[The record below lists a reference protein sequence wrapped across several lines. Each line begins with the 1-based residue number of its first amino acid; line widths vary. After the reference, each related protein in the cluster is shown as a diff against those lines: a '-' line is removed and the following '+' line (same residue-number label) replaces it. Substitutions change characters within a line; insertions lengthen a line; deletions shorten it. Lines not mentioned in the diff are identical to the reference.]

1 MRIFRRIS
9 DILAANLNEM
19 VEQWEDPERMLRQA
33 VRELESAITQTRRA
47 AVAVVTDEKLLARQI
62 ATERAALRA
71 CQSWAERAVRQ
82 GNDAM
87 ARQVLRH
94 KATHER
100 TISALEDQH
109 RLAALAS
116 TGLRRRLE
124 TMRGKLADAQRRLAA
139 AAAQRRAIEAQS
151 RLRDVT
157 LSGSEAITGFETFE
171 WKLDRFEAET
181 AALAELGD
189 PLCEEFGDFSDL
201 EATDIEAELEALKKS
216 VQLDKP

>member
-19 VEQWEDPERMLRQA
+19 VDQWEDPERMLRQA

-62 ATERAALRA
+62 ATEQAALQA
-71 CQSWAERAVRQ
+71 CLTRAERAVRQ
-82 GNDAM
+82 ENDAL
-87 ARQVLRH
+87 AREALRH
-94 KATHER
+94 KSAHER
-100 TISALEDQH
+100 TVSALEDQH
-109 RLAALAS
+109 RLTALAA

-124 TMRGKLADAQRRLAA
+124 TMRGKLSDAQRRLAA
-139 AAAQRRAIEAQS
+139 AAAQRRAVVAQS
-151 RLRDVT
+151 RLRNVT
-157 LSGSEAITGFETFE
+157 FSGSEAITGLENYE

-189 PLCEEFGDFSDL
+189 PLCEDFGDFSEL
-201 EATDIEAELEALKKS
+201 ESTDIEAELEALKKS